1 MDSTRGVWMPSDDAQ
16 EGSTIRFI
24 SHSYHQ
30 CPTDLSGTRSVEPR
44 FLGRRLQASWWKRST
59 PQKGKINERSRNC
72 PPQGE
77 FGRRAAGLSEHV
89 GDRYQQPRL
98 LPQGC

>member
-1 MDSTRGVWMPSDDAQ
+1 MPEDGAR

-24 SHSYHQ
+24 SHSDHQ

-59 PQKGKINERSRNC
+59 PQKGKI
-72 PPQGE
+72 
-77 FGRRAAGLSEHV
+77 
-89 GDRYQQPRL
+89 
-98 LPQGC
+98 